1 MTFAQ
6 RLAIPSLKI
15 KIFLSARS
23 SKPTR
28 VGHVTPYIVKVNK
41 NYPYLKFHNR
51 SLRLAAT
58 IALDVQRDEVQQ
70 APRSLRSINH
80 GNRLDYAILYR

>member
-1 MTFAQ
+1 MIFAQ
-6 RLAIPSLKI
+6 RVAIPSLKI
-15 KIFLSARS
+15 NIFLSTRS

-28 VGHVTPYIVKVNK
+28 VGHVTPYIVKVNL
-41 NYPYLKFHNR
+41 NYPYSEFHNR

-70 APRSLRSINH
+70 ASRSLRSINYD
-80 GNRLDYAILYR
+80 NRLDYAILYR